1 MATKV
6 KTPKAAPVA
15 APVAA
20 PANPFSGLLV
30 APVAP
35 VAPAKVHAVAVGGAN
50 YVAANH
56 VATYKGTRPVAVGG
70 ATYTL
75 TGLPYNPTAGHVNAL
90 QWQAVLAAIAA
101 NGGNPV
107 TVAQVAAQYP
117 AGIAAGNAAGF
128 LAYRAK
134 GAKPNVAIV

>member
-1 MATKV
+1 MAKAKSPKV
-6 KTPKAAPVA
+6 APVAVSPMAALAATITA

-20 PANPFSGLLV
+20 PAV
-30 APVAP
+30 
-35 VAPAKVHAVAVGGAN
+35 KVHSVTAN
-50 YVAANH
+50 GTEYKAANH
-56 VATYKGTRPVAVGG
+56 VAAFKGSRPVAAGG
-70 ATYTL
+70 TSYKL
-75 TGLPYNPTAGHVNAL
+75 TGTPYNPSAGHVNAL
-90 QWQAVLAAIAA
+90 QWAAVQAALAA

-134 GAKPNVAIV
+134 GAKPNLEMVKG